1 MFTQSFTEAGSKSSY
16 QVCFHLLQ
24 DFSFP
29 SSVILNFNT
38 KSRNN
43 VPNLWIFPWA
53 PGILTF
59 KSKLTDLPSTFS
71 PGTQKLHFLPI
82 QNSAIF
88 HFSKQSLFPPN
99 KQFSVLEA
107 SYILLLPWLSV
118 WQAKAKLRDY
128 WNTRNSFSFMVSPAS
143 HTVFSLLCPSCLSL
157 SNPLFF
163 CVKLSCLR
171 CIWWDCSK
179 GWKVGE
185 WRAQMTFRCLPYTSW
200 KYWSHAQYWHLWGD
214 FHYQI
219 EENSKEHVHC
229 GFSSTSNMFELDH
242 GSRGWNVV
250 PSGVRPPS

>member
-29 SSVILNFNT
+29 SSVTLNFNT

-59 KSKLTDLPSTFS
+59 KW
-71 PGTQKLHFLPI
+71 QI
-82 QNSAIF
+82 
-88 HFSKQSLFPPN
+88 FPPPFLWAPSN
-99 KQFSVLEA
+99 YIFCPSKTQQYFISVSRVCFHRTNSSVFWKQVIFCSFPGSLSDRPKQNWEIIETPE
-107 SYILLLPWLSV
+107 IL
-118 WQAKAKLRDY
+118 
-128 WNTRNSFSFMVSPAS
+128 SPS
-143 HTVFSLLCPSCLSL
+143 WSLQLVTLFSLLCPSCLSL

-163 CVKLSCLR
+163 CVKLSCLH

-185 WRAQMTFRCLPYTSW
+185 WRAQMTFRCPPYTSW

-214 FHYQI
+214 FHYQV
-219 EENSKEHVHC
+219 EENSKERVHC